1 MSDFH
6 AQRGIWQDRSL
17 SPIYGSTLTL
27 NTRDANFLVSALTV
41 AVTISASCFWII
53 ISFVLHQ
60 CLIRHKST
68 QTDVFALQQQVILRN
83 SSSPLRLVWD
93 TIQMQLAWTRG
104 VSGKPKN
111 VWRRSM
117 TIAVPAL
124 IVWIAFTFASL
135 FVSQV
140 ASKSSGPRL
149 QALLQPKNCGLY
161 FGSLTSIED
170 LRRTISARAYS
181 NIWYSNSSQN
191 LGLSYYPV
199 STISYTKEE
208 NDICPFKNTVCRN
221 STAYMPSL
229 TLKTPFLDSHE
240 ILGINAP
247 PKDRLQLQKL
257 VTCSVLRLS
266 SDEFVK
272 WNETY
277 IQFYL
282 GPLTN
287 QPPEDPT
294 FKYNTVLADPDQELD
309 YLLL

>member
-1 MSDFH
+1 
-6 AQRGIWQDRSL
+6 
-17 SPIYGSTLTL
+17 
-27 NTRDANFLVSALTV
+27 
-41 AVTISASCFWII
+41 
-53 ISFVLHQ
+53 
-60 CLIRHKST
+60 
-68 QTDVFALQQQVILRN
+68 
-83 SSSPLRLVWD
+83 
-93 TIQMQLAWTRG
+93 
-104 VSGKPKN
+104 
-111 VWRRSM
+111 M
-117 TIAVPAL
+117 TIAVPAS

-140 ASKSSGPRL
+140 ASKSSGPQP
-149 QALLQPKNCGLY
+149 QALLQPKNCG
-161 FGSLTSIED
+161 FFWDTASSID
-170 LRRTISARAYS
+170 NNQRTVSARAYA

-199 STISYTKEE
+199 SKIPYTKEE

-229 TLKTPFLDSHE
+229 TLKTPLLDSHE

-247 PKDRLQLQKL
+247 PKNRLQLQKL